1 MSNFPYCEKCLEQP
15 TTDTKEFYDYRFDYP
30 VCISCVEKYDLE
42 VACDRPE
49 CRSCYPDPK
58 PYNEEDHECENHTWT
73 LQMNIANTPTQNY
86 CEECGATEPADPED
100 VAEQI
105 RLLGENE

>member
-15 TTDTKEFYDYRFDYP
+15 TTETKEFYDYRFEYP
-30 VCISCVEKYDLE
+30 VCSACVEKYDLE
-42 VACDRPE
+42 PE
-49 CRSCYPDPK
+49 C
-58 PYNEEDHECENHTWT
+58 EDHTWT
-73 LQMNIANTPTQNY
+73 LQMNLPNTPTQNW

-105 RLLGENE
+105 RLLGEND

>member
-1 MSNFPYCEKCLEQP
+1 MSNELTYCEECENNLE
-15 TTDTKEFYDYRFDYP
+15 DDKFDYRFDRP
-30 VCISCVEKYDLE
+30 VCLECVEKNPDLE
-42 VACDRPE
+42 SEIIKCDRPE
-49 CRSCYPDPK
+49 CRNCYPDP
-58 PYNEEDHECENHTWT
+58 ELCETHTWV

-105 RLLGENE
+105 RLLGEND